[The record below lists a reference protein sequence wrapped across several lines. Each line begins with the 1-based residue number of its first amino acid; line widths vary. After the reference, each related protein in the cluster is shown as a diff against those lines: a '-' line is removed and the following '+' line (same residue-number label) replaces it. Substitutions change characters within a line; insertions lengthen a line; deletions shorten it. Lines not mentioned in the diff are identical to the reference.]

1 MTTGNFILKMLNYKR
16 KFKSDLPRQTQIC
29 RTEVG
34 SGHTQYEH
42 APIPPPPPP
51 PVLTWPLHWYNAQK
65 SPCNLIYEIQ
75 RSRESKYAKLA
86 VQEEVCC
93 LNQRDA

>member
-51 PVLTWPLHWYNAQK
+51 PVLT
-65 SPCNLIYEIQ
+65 
-75 RSRESKYAKLA
+75 
-86 VQEEVCC
+86 
-93 LNQRDA
+93 